1 MTVVT
6 LWAAGEL
13 TTAVEGLVAAEGLV
27 VLPKGE
33 VSRCS
38 FLISSSMDITNRKR
52 LCFSHLAVGS
62 VILH

>member
-38 FLISSSMDITNRKR
+38 FLISSSMDITNRR
-52 LCFSHLAVGS
+52 GS
-62 VILH
+62 AFPTLQ